1 MRVVSLQE
9 KETALHCAAVR
20 GNLDC
25 VRILLEHGA
34 PINNTDKV
42 PALEDSGGEKMGQ
55 KKTQQ
60 MIAITQ
66 ASCYMRCYGRV

>member
-1 MRVVSLQE
+1 MSLQE

-42 PALEDSGGEKMGQ
+42 PALVGCIFLNQSSGGENMEDSGGEKIERDGYSL
-55 KKTQQ
+55 TPPL
-60 MIAITQ
+60 
-66 ASCYMRCYGRV
+66 